1 MDVHGRIGGNLML
14 TLDEIARRLEKLE
27 KAVFE
32 KSARVP
38 KTEGNFKGPAGGVR
52 FLQKELFFAK
62 KRTAAGVKAE
72 LERNGYHYQIA
83 AVQTALNR
91 ASVKNGPLTA
101 FRENGVKVYV
111 VRK

>member
-1 MDVHGRIGGNLML
+1 MMQPIDKIVK
-14 TLDEIARRLEKLE
+14 RLEKLE
-27 KAVFE
+27 KAVFGNGG
-32 KSARVP
+32 KAP
-38 KTEGNFKGPAGGVR
+38 KAQGNFKGIAGGIR
-52 FLQKELFFAK
+52 LLQSKLFFTK
-62 KRTAAGVKAE
+62 KHTAVGVKTE
-72 LERNGYHYQIA
+72 LEKHGYNYQIA

>member
-1 MDVHGRIGGNLML
+1 ML
-14 TLDEIARRLEKLE
+14 SIDEIGKRLEKLE
-27 KAVFE
+27 KAVFGNGA
-32 KSARVP
+32 KASKIP
-38 KTEGNFKGPAGGVR
+38 KDEANFKGIAGGVR
-52 FLQKELFFAK
+52 FLQAKSLFLK
-62 KRTAAGVKAE
+62 KRTAAQVKTE
-72 LERNGYHYQIA
+72 LEQHGYHYPIA